1 MSIKQIK
8 IKFLR
13 KIQNSFITSQIAQR
27 NGNVVLKTNILCW
40 RVFKC
45 YILARLAQ
53 LLIVFHRNH
62 NVCDISCGAR
72 FKIYRTLLLKL

>member
-13 KIQNSFITSQIAQR
+13 KIKNSSKNTSQISHR

-62 NVCDISCGAR
+62 NVCDIRAVLVSKFIAL
-72 FKIYRTLLLKL
+72 Y